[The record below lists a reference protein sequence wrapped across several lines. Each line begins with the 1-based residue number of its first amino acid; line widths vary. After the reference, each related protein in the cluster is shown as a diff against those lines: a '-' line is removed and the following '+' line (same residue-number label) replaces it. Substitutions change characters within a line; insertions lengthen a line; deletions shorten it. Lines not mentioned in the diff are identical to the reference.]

1 MFSALLWQEMTTSL
15 NTGRI
20 AFTLSFKLLINDAQ
34 QFVIFFWFN
43 EA

>member
-34 QFVIFFWFN
+34 QFIFFWFN